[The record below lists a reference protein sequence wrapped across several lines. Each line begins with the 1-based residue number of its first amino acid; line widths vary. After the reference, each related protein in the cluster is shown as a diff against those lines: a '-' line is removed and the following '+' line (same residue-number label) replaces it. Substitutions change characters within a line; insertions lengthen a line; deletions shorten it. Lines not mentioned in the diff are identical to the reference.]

1 MALDARMASR
11 VLASIINLIIMKDS
25 FVFLADGFEEIEA
38 ISVIDILRRAGMPV
52 KTVSI
57 TSSLQVKG
65 AHDIIVVADVLY
77 DSTHFIDSEWL
88 IFPGGLP
95 GATNLYEFAPLQG
108 LIKNQAESEKGRM
121 AAICAAPGEVLGQ
134 LGVLKGEKFTCYPS
148 FEEKVEGG
156 IHEPAKVVVSGKY
169 VTANGPS
176 SATLWA
182 LEIVKES
189 LGQEKA
195 TEVASGM
202 LLYPPRTTHDTVNM
216 FG

>member
-1 MALDARMASR
+1 
-11 VLASIINLIIMKDS
+11 MKDS
-25 FVFLADGFEEIEA
+25 FVFLTDGFEEIEA

-57 TSSLQVKG
+57 SASLQVKG
-65 AHDIIVVADVLY
+65 AHDITVVADVLY
-77 DSTHFIDSEWL
+77 DSTLFTDAEWL

-108 LIKNQAESEKGRM
+108 LIHNQASSANGRM

-134 LGVLKGEKFTCYPS
+134 LGVLKGEKFTCYPG
-148 FEEKVEGG
+148 FEGKVEGG
-156 IHEPAKVVVSGKY
+156 VHEAAKVVVSGKY

-182 LEIVKES
+182 LEIVKET
-189 LGQEKA
+189 LGEVVA
-195 TEVASGM
+195 SEVASGM
-202 LLYPPRTTHDTVNM
+202 LLYPLQTSQDTVNM

>member
-1 MALDARMASR
+1 MALKSVKSLDI
-11 VLASIINLIIMKDS
+11 LNIEYIMKDS

-65 AHDIIVVADVLY
+65 AHDIIVVADVIY
-77 DSTHFIDSEWL
+77 DSTLFTDAEWL

-95 GATNLYEFAPLQG
+95 GATNLYEFAPLHG
-108 LIKNQAESEKGRM
+108 LVKNQAESERGRM

-134 LGVLKGEKFTCYPS
+134 LGVLRGEKFTCYPS
-148 FEEKVEGG
+148 FEGKVDGG
-156 IHEPAKVVVSGKY
+156 IHEPSKVVVSGKY

-182 LEIVKES
+182 LEIVKET
-189 LGQEKA
+189 LGEA
-195 TEVASGM
+195 ASTEIAAGM
-202 LLYPPRTTHDTVNM
+202 LLYPKTTQDTVNM

>member
-1 MALDARMASR
+1 
-11 VLASIINLIIMKDS
+11 MKDS

-38 ISVIDILRRAGMPV
+38 ISVIDILRRAGIPV
-52 KTVSI
+52 TTVSI
-57 TSSLQVKG
+57 TASLQVRG
-65 AHDIIVVADVLY
+65 AHGVTVVADVLY
-77 DSTHFIDSEWL
+77 DSTIFTDAEWL

-108 LIKNQAESEKGRM
+108 LIKNQAESEHGRM

-134 LGVLKGEKFTCYPS
+134 LGVLRGEKFTCYPG
-148 FEEKVEGG
+148 FEEKVDGG
-156 IHEPAKVVVSGKY
+156 IHEEAKVVVSGKY

-182 LEIVKES
+182 LKIVEET
-189 LGQEKA
+189 LGEDKA
-195 TEVASGM
+195 AEVASGM
-202 LLYPPRTTHDTVNM
+202 LLYPPKTTHDTVNM

>member
-1 MALDARMASR
+1 MVSCGHQESWHLNTLS
-11 VLASIINLIIMKDS
+11 IMKDS
-25 FVFLADGFEEIEA
+25 FVFLAEGFEEIEA
-38 ISVIDILRRAGMPV
+38 ISVIDILRRAEIPV

-57 TSSLQVKG
+57 SASLQVKG
-65 AHDIIVVADVLY
+65 AHGIIVVADVLY
-77 DSTHFIDSEWL
+77 DSTIFTDAEWL

-108 LIKNQAESEKGRM
+108 LIHYQAESERGRM

-148 FEEKVEGG
+148 FEGKAKDG
-156 IHEPAKVVVSGKY
+156 IYEPSKVVVSGKY

-176 SATLWA
+176 SAALWA

-202 LLYPPRTTHDTVNM
+202 LIYPPRTTHDTVNM

>member
-1 MALDARMASR
+1 
-11 VLASIINLIIMKDS
+11 MKDS

-57 TSSLQVKG
+57 SSSLQVKG
-65 AHDIIVVADVLY
+65 AHGVAVVADVLY
-77 DSTHFIDSEWL
+77 DSTLFTDAEWL

-108 LIKNQAESEKGRM
+108 LISNQAASEKGRM

-134 LGVLKGEKFTCYPS
+134 LGVLKGEKFTCYPG
-148 FEEKVEGG
+148 FEGKVDGG
-156 IHEPAKVVVSGKY
+156 IYQPAKVVVSGKY

-182 LEIVKES
+182 LEIVKET
-189 LGQEKA
+189 LGENAA

-202 LLYPPRTTHDTVNM
+202 LLYPKSAQDAVNI

>member
-1 MALDARMASR
+1 
-11 VLASIINLIIMKDS
+11 MKDS

-57 TSSLQVKG
+57 SASLQVKG
-65 AHDIIVVADVLY
+65 AHGVTVAADVLY
-77 DSTHFIDSEWL
+77 DSTLFTDAEWL

-95 GATNLYEFAPLQG
+95 GATNLYEVAPLQG
-108 LIKNQAESEKGRM
+108 LIRSQAASEKGRL

-134 LGVLKGEKFTCYPS
+134 LGVLKGEKFTCYPG
-148 FEEKVEGG
+148 FEGKAEGG

-182 LEIVKES
+182 LEIVKET
-189 LGQEKA
+189 LGEDKA
-195 TEVASGM
+195 VEVASGM
-202 LLYPPRTTHDTVNM
+202 LLYPKSAADAVNI

>member
-1 MALDARMASR
+1 
-11 VLASIINLIIMKDS
+11 MKDS

-38 ISVIDILRRAGMPV
+38 ISVIDILRRAEIPV

-57 TSSLQVKG
+57 SASLQVKG
-65 AHDIIVVADVLY
+65 AHDITVVADVLY
-77 DSTHFIDSEWL
+77 DSTLFTDAEWL

-108 LIKNQAESEKGRM
+108 LIRNQAESERGRM

-134 LGVLKGEKFTCYPS
+134 LGVLKGERFTCYPS
-148 FEEKVEGG
+148 FEGKADGG
-156 IHEPAKVVVSGKY
+156 VYEPAKVVVSGKY

-189 LGQEKA
+189 LGQEMA
-195 TEVASGM
+195 AEVASGM
-202 LLYPPRTTHDTVNM
+202 LLYPPRTIHDTVNM

>member
-1 MALDARMASR
+1 
-11 VLASIINLIIMKDS
+11 MKNS

-57 TSSLQVKG
+57 SASLQVKG

-77 DSTHFIDSEWL
+77 DSTLFTDAEWL

-108 LIKNQAESEKGRM
+108 LIHNQAASEKGRM

-134 LGVLKGEKFTCYPS
+134 LGVLNGEKFTCYPS
-148 FEEKVEGG
+148 FEGKVEGG
-156 IHEPAKVVVSGKY
+156 IHVPDKVVVSGKY

-176 SATLWA
+176 SASLWA
-182 LEIVKES
+182 LEIIKES
-189 LGQEKA
+189 LGEDVA
-195 TEVASGM
+195 SEVASGM
-202 LLYPPRTTHDTVNM
+202 LFYPKTTQDAVNM

>member
-1 MALDARMASR
+1 
-11 VLASIINLIIMKDS
+11 MKES

-38 ISVIDILRRAGMPV
+38 ISVIDILRRAGIPV

-57 TSSLQVKG
+57 SASLQVTG
-65 AHDIIVVADVLY
+65 AHGITVVADVIY
-77 DSTHFIDSEWL
+77 DSTIFTDAEWL

-108 LIKNQAESEKGRM
+108 LIHNQANSADGRM

-134 LGVLKGEKFTCYPS
+134 LGVLKGEKYTCYPG
-148 FEEKVEGG
+148 FEGKVEGG
-156 IHEPAKVVVSGKY
+156 IHDAAKVVVSGKY

-182 LEIVKES
+182 LEIVKET
-189 LGQEKA
+189 LGEAAA
-195 TEVASGM
+195 TEVA
-202 LLYPPRTTHDTVNM
+202 
-216 FG
+216 

>member
-1 MALDARMASR
+1 
-11 VLASIINLIIMKDS
+11 MKDS

-57 TSSLQVKG
+57 SASFQVKG
-65 AHDIIVVADVLY
+65 AHGITVVSDVLY
-77 DSTHFIDSEWL
+77 DSTIFTDAEWL

-108 LIKNQAESEKGRM
+108 LIKNHAESESGRM

-134 LGVLKGEKFTCYPS
+134 LGMLRGEKFTCYPG
-148 FEEKVEGG
+148 FEGKAEGG

-182 LEIVKES
+182 LEIVKETM
-189 LGQEKA
+189 GEDKA
-195 TEVASGM
+195 SEIASGM
-202 LLYPPRTTHDTVNM
+202 LIYPPKTSLDTVNM

>member
-1 MALDARMASR
+1 
-11 VLASIINLIIMKDS
+11 MKDS

-65 AHDIIVVADVLY
+65 VHGVTVVADLIY
-77 DSTHFIDSEWL
+77 DSILFTDPDWL

-95 GATNLYEFAPLQG
+95 GATNLYNYAPLQG
-108 LIKNQAESEKGRM
+108 LVRQQAESKDGRL

-134 LGVLKGEKFTCYPS
+134 LGVLNGQKFTCYPG
-148 FEEKVEGG
+148 FESKAEGG
-156 IHEPAKVVVSGKY
+156 EHQPARVVVSGKF

-182 LEIVKES
+182 LEIVKQAM
-189 LGQEKA
+189 GQKA
-195 TEVASGM
+195 ADDVASGM
-202 LLYPPRTTHDTVNM
+202 LLYKKDVNCSDFI

>member
-1 MALDARMASR
+1 MPKGCQESWHL
-11 VLASIINLIIMKDS
+11 NTEIIMKDS

-57 TSSLQVKG
+57 SSSLQVRG
-65 AHDIIVVADVLY
+65 AHDITVVADVLY
-77 DSTHFIDSEWL
+77 DSTIFTDSEWL

-108 LIKNQAESEKGRM
+108 LIHNQAASEKGRM

-134 LGVLKGEKFTCYPS
+134 LGVLKGEKFTCYPG
-148 FEEKVEGG
+148 FEGKVEGG

-182 LEIVKES
+182 LEIVKET
-189 LGQEKA
+189 LGEHKA

-202 LLYPPRTTHDTVNM
+202 LLYPAKTTLDTVNM

>member
-1 MALDARMASR
+1 
-11 VLASIINLIIMKDS
+11 MKNS

-57 TSSLQVKG
+57 SASLQVKG
-65 AHDIIVVADVLY
+65 AHDITVVADVLY
-77 DSTHFIDSEWL
+77 DSTLFTDAEWL

-108 LIKNQAESEKGRM
+108 LIHNQAASEKGRM

-134 LGVLKGEKFTCYPS
+134 LGVLNGEKFTCYPS
-148 FEEKVEGG
+148 FEGKVEGG
-156 IHEPAKVVVSGKY
+156 VHVPDKVVVSGKY

-176 SATLWA
+176 SASLWA
-182 LEIVKES
+182 LEIIKES
-189 LGQEKA
+189 LGEDVA
-195 TEVASGM
+195 SEVASGM
-202 LLYPPRTTHDTVNM
+202 LFYPKTTQDAVNM

>member
-1 MALDARMASR
+1 
-11 VLASIINLIIMKDS
+11 MKDS

-38 ISVIDILRRAGMPV
+38 ISVIDILRRAGRPV

-57 TSSLQVKG
+57 SASLQVKG
-65 AHDIIVVADVLY
+65 AHGVTVVADVLY
-77 DSTHFIDSEWL
+77 DSTHFAEAEWL

-95 GATNLYEFAPLQG
+95 GATNLYDFAPLHG
-108 LIKNQAESEKGRM
+108 LIRNQIDSENGRL

-134 LGVLKGEKFTCYPS
+134 LGALKGERFTCYPG
-148 FEEKVEGG
+148 FEGKVEGG
-156 IHEPAKVVVSGKY
+156 IHEPARVVTSGKF

-182 LEIVKES
+182 LEIVKET
-189 LGQEKA
+189 LGDDKA

-202 LLYPPRTTHDTVNM
+202 LLYPKSTQDAVNI

>member
-1 MALDARMASR
+1 
-11 VLASIINLIIMKDS
+11 MKDS

-57 TSSLQVKG
+57 SASLQVKG
-65 AHDIIVVADVLY
+65 AHGVTVVADVLY
-77 DSTHFIDSEWL
+77 DSTHFAEAEWL

-95 GATNLYEFAPLQG
+95 GATNLYDFAPLHG
-108 LIKNQAESEKGRM
+108 LIRNQIASENGRL

-134 LGVLKGEKFTCYPS
+134 LGALKGERFTCYPG
-148 FEEKVEGG
+148 FEGKVEGG
-156 IHEPAKVVVSGKY
+156 IHEPARVVTSGKF

-182 LEIVKES
+182 LEIVKET
-189 LGQEKA
+189 LGDDKA

-202 LLYPPRTTHDTVNM
+202 LLYPKSTQDAVNI

>member
-1 MALDARMASR
+1 
-11 VLASIINLIIMKDS
+11 MKDS

-57 TSSLQVKG
+57 SASLQVRG
-65 AHDIIVVADVLY
+65 AHDITVVADVLY
-77 DSTHFIDSEWL
+77 DSTIFTDAEWL

-108 LIKNQAESEKGRM
+108 LIMNQSESEKGRM

-134 LGVLKGEKFTCYPS
+134 LGVLKGEKFTCYPG
-148 FEEKVEGG
+148 FEGKVEGG
-156 IHEPAKVVVSGKY
+156 IYEHDKVVTSGKY

-182 LEIVKES
+182 LEIVKET
-189 LGQEKA
+189 LGEA
-195 TEVASGM
+195 ASTEVASGM
-202 LLYPPRTTHDTVNM
+202 LLYPKTTQDTVNM

>member
-1 MALDARMASR
+1 
-11 VLASIINLIIMKDS
+11 MKDS

-65 AHDIIVVADVLY
+65 AHGIIVVADAIY
-77 DSTHFIDSEWL
+77 DSTLFTDAEWL

-108 LIKNQAESEKGRM
+108 LIKNQAASESGRM

-134 LGVLKGEKFTCYPS
+134 LGVLKGEKFTCYPG
-148 FEEKVEGG
+148 FEGKVDGG
-156 IHEPAKVVVSGKY
+156 IHELAKVVVSGKY

-182 LEIVKES
+182 LEIVKEA
-189 LGQEKA
+189 LGEDKA
-195 TEVASGM
+195 SEVASGM
-202 LLYPPRTTHDTVNM
+202 LLYPLQTSQNTVNM

>member
-1 MALDARMASR
+1 
-11 VLASIINLIIMKDS
+11 MKDS

-57 TSSLQVKG
+57 SASLQVKG
-65 AHDIIVVADVLY
+65 AHGVTVVADVLY
-77 DSTHFIDSEWL
+77 DSTHFAEAEWL

-95 GATNLYEFAPLQG
+95 GATNLYDFAPLHG
-108 LIKNQAESEKGRM
+108 LIRNQIDSENGRL

-134 LGVLKGEKFTCYPS
+134 LGALKGERFTCYPG
-148 FEEKVEGG
+148 FEGKVEGG
-156 IHEPAKVVVSGKY
+156 IHEPARVVTSGKF

-182 LEIVKES
+182 LEIVKET
-189 LGQEKA
+189 LGDDKA
-195 TEVASGM
+195 TEVVSGM
-202 LLYPPRTTHDTVNM
+202 LLYPKSTQDAVNI